1 MDNGKDFMK
10 SPEMIAMLEQ
20 LRHDID
26 ADIERRK
33 MAYIGKDGKDYYD
46 KQDLDTAN
54 KAYIET
60 MYKFIGRDGREYSTN
75 AELEM
80 ANKMYQETMFPFI
93 DKDGRGYSTN
103 TELEMANQETIFSK
117 MEKNNGSSYEDIES
131 SRKMR

>member
-26 ADIERRK
+26 ADIKRRK

-80 ANKMYQETMFPFI
+80 AN
-93 DKDGRGYSTN
+93 
-103 TELEMANQETIFSK
+103 QETIFSK
-117 MEKNNGSSYEDIES
+117 METNNGSSYEDIES

>member
-1 MDNGKDFMK
+1 
-10 SPEMIAMLEQ
+10 
-20 LRHDID
+20 
-26 ADIERRK
+26 
-33 MAYIGKDGKDYYD
+33 
-46 KQDLDTAN
+46 
-54 KAYIET
+54 